1 MNKIFKLGRII
12 AISALCMV
20 LLVGCGSSDKTTTA
34 KISSKNANGEQN
46 IELQMIH
53 DGETVK
59 KQKQNAVMK
68 FASKE
73 IYDAFL
79 AQMKTSG
86 YEAIAKEY
94 KGIEYN
100 LTSTD
105 STMTVE
111 ENIVLDFSKLPAEG
125 YKKMTNGAVKVTDPY
140 KIDLETTVKSLKSQG
155 YTITEEK

>member
-59 KQKQNAVMK
+59 KQKQN
-68 FASKE
+68 
-73 IYDAFL
+73 
-79 AQMKTSG
+79 
-86 YEAIAKEY
+86 
-94 KGIEYN
+94 
-100 LTSTD
+100 
-105 STMTVE
+105 
-111 ENIVLDFSKLPAEG
+111 
-125 YKKMTNGAVKVTDPY
+125 
-140 KIDLETTVKSLKSQG
+140 
-155 YTITEEK
+155 